1 MAYTTI
7 EAARDRAHWDTDKE
21 RQHGPSNNVV
31 TVWDFDGG
39 QSLELTA
46 GELEEYEQAENVLLD
61 EDVIGPE
68 RFANLLAWLRDEEL
82 LEQAPEPSQ
91 PAPAQAQ
98 HTSGPWENLEHFS
111 ESKHDGHLIVGPNG
125 WGIAK
130 IWHDD
135 RLPAGEIDAN
145 ARLIASA
152 PELLAALERLYKMGE
167 WQRTINDEMGAT
179 VGHAYSSARAAI
191 AKATGAPVQ
200 PSTFNLQPSAQ

>member
-1 MAYTTI
+1 MSMTHTTI

-82 LEQAPEPSQ
+82 LEQPIHGSPVTDEEM
-91 PAPAQAQ
+91 AQENARLLAQ
-98 HTSGPWENLEHFS
+98 HTPGPWRYNWP
-111 ESKHDGHLIVGPNG
+111 DIIGGGGIVAEVNTIHQRGV
-125 WGIAK
+125 A
-130 IWHDD
+130 D
-135 RLPAGEIDAN
+135 
-145 ARLIASA
+145 ARLIAAA
-152 PELLAALERLYKMGE
+152 PELLNML
-167 WQRTINDEMGAT
+167 QRMIDETGGGCAPCELT
-179 VGHAYSSARAAI
+179 REHARAAI
-191 AKATGAPVQ
+191 AKATGG
-200 PSTFNLQPSAQ
+200 AQ

>member
-1 MAYTTI
+1 MSMTHTTI

-82 LEQAPEPSQ
+82 LEQPTHGSPVTDEEM
-91 PAPAQAQ
+91 AQENERLLAQ
-98 HTSGPWENLEHFS
+98 HTPGPWHAMPFNGGETIYAHDNHRVAECLATG
-111 ESKHDGHLIVGPNG
+111 KH
-125 WGIAK
+125 
-130 IWHDD
+130 
-135 RLPAGEIDAN
+135 GEKHEAN
-145 ARLIASA
+145 ARLIAAA
-152 PELLAALERLYKMGE
+152 PELLAALQNILAANPDLAEVA
-167 WQRTINDEMGAT
+167 DE
-179 VGHAYSSARAAI
+179 ARAAI
-191 AKATGAPVQ
+191 AKATGG
-200 PSTFNLQPSAQ
+200 AQ